1 MNERSSL
8 TIYGKWRKDLGG
20 QDEVYQNDQAS
31 ELLFKCRTNN
41 MRLNDRRFWHEDTE
55 CDMCGVEKED
65 LKHFLLWC
73 PAYEEERRQNF
84 SLQQPYD
91 EEEEFTIGKFLFDK
105 ENVHEAKITILN
117 FWKIREK
124 KRKEIENRPRQ

>member
-1 MNERSSL
+1 MTE
-8 TIYGKWRKDLGG
+8 
-20 QDEVYQNDQAS
+20 
-31 ELLFKCRTNN
+31 
-41 MRLNDRRFWHEDTE
+41 EDFGMKIRNV
-55 CDMCGVEKED
+55 MCGEGKEE
-65 LKHFLLWC
+65 LKHFLFLC

-84 SLQQPYD
+84 CLQQPYE

-105 ENVHEAKITILN
+105 ENVHEAKITILQ